1 MIAELTAFMQ
11 VQALLL
17 NVVFV
22 SGEGMCLFSYTVL
35 KLVIGVC
42 TQESCNGNA
51 ITFCHSKNV
60 LSHECHL

>member
-1 MIAELTAFMQ
+1 MQ

-42 TQESCNGNA
+42 TQSPVMGRQLLSA
-51 ITFCHSKNV
+51 ILKKS
-60 LSHECHL
+60 